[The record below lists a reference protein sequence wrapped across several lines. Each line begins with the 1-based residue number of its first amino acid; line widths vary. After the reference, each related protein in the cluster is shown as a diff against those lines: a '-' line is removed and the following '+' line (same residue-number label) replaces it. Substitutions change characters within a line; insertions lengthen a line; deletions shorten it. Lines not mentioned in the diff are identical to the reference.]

1 MNGRLRL
8 RSLSLTEGESLS
20 VLAQR
25 AKDLPIPL
33 GPQSDEITARLSLEP
48 LPGSEP
54 TGPLAEGLLISLQW
68 SGAQFM
74 VLLSAA
80 NNAIIQRRLLDG
92 VPLENL
98 ATAWQHALDGLV
110 ARWMTDLLQRLG
122 RGPAEVLSLR
132 RVAASD
138 QIPVLAHAFD
148 LCIDFADD
156 AVQVGGHL
164 ACDALGLHLMA
175 GLVSDHHSDR
185 PVSRRRQISQTLQL
199 VAGTTLLP
207 LDEFRGLSTGHVIV
221 VQHRHLTE
229 DQTLWLNIGDVNG
242 QQIGFIA
249 KLENFMITLVRGP
262 MENNTISDSDD
273 SVTSADETFDAA
285 VVETPDPDA
294 DPIAIDALPIRL
306 SFDLGSVTLPLAEV
320 ERLSVGQVL
329 PTQQA
334 VQDYVAIRANG
345 ALVGRGVLME
355 IDGRLAVSVTD
366 ITPTRQQGRS

>member
-98 ATAWQHALDGLV
+98 ATAWQYALDGLV